1 MRKLF
6 VISESRL
13 YAEGLLA
20 LLDNKS
26 KYLRG
31 EKGLVADF
39 DLFLRKDFTEC
50 PQILLVVL
58 KRKKQLELL
67 HAFKNRLSQS
77 CTAIIAD
84 QHLEYNQKLLAPF
97 RFDIFCS
104 DQSLGEVFV
113 RKVDQLLESK
123 LLDGELAFKSTDFH
137 SSNDDYALT
146 ARERQV
152 LYLISRSYSNKE
164 IGKSLYISDQTVSVH
179 RRNLMKKLG
188 AHNAAGLISK
198 AFRERL
204 IQL

>member
-1 MRKLF
+1 MGKIL

-20 LLDNKS
+20 LLEANS
-26 KYLRG
+26 RHLRG
-31 EKGLVADF
+31 KKGLVADF
-39 DLFLRKDFTEC
+39 DFFLRKDAE
-50 PQILLVVL
+50 ISLELILVVL
-58 KRKKQLELL
+58 RRKKQLELL
-67 HAFKNRLSQS
+67 QTYKHHLSQS
-77 CTAIIAD
+77 CTVVIAD
-84 QHLEYNQKLLAPF
+84 QHLERNKKILSPF
-97 RFDIFCS
+97 YFDVFCS
-104 DQSLGEVFV
+104 DQSLGEDFV
-113 RKVDQLLESK
+113 LKVDELLEK
-123 LLDGELAFKSTDFH
+123 KYADGAYAFGQSDFQV
-137 SSNDDYALT
+137 NQEAYALT

-198 AFRERL
+198 AFREKL

>member
-1 MRKLF
+1 MAKLLI
-6 VISESRL
+6 ISESRL

-31 EKGLVADF
+31 RKGIIADF
-39 DLFLRKDFTEC
+39 DFFMRKEITTC
-50 PQILLVVL
+50 PQILFIVL

-67 HAFKNRLSQS
+67 YAFKNKLHQR

-84 QHLEYNQKLLAPF
+84 QHLENNQKLLAPF
-97 RFDIFCS
+97 YFDLFCS
-104 DQSLGEVFV
+104 DQSLGEEFV
-113 RKVDQLLESK
+113 RNVDQLLEQK
-123 LLDGELAFKSTDFH
+123 LRDSQFSVKQSEIQSDTQ
-137 SSNDDYALT
+137 DYALT
-146 ARERQV
+146 DRERQV

-164 IGKSLYISDQTVSVH
+164 IGKSLYISDHTVSVH